1 MRRVLLLILLCLAL
15 PLAASASSVDLQSSG
30 GTITALSSGLSLSGD
45 IVTSYGG
52 IVGTNLGTV
61 TFSTG
66 AFVTGGPTTFPATI
80 GAGGTFTI
88 MLNGSVMGV
97 PSGTVF
103 TGTFASGTWSQPGGP
118 GATHPFTFS
127 AFVNGTGN
135 SSVTISEVTM
145 TGTIGPNGTIEGGS
159 GDIILSTTPVP
170 EPGTLGLL
178 GTGLVG
184 LGGLLRKRIFK
195 A

>member
-52 IVGTNLGTV
+52 IAGSNLGTV

-66 AFVTGGPTTFPATI
+66 PFLTGGPSSPPGTI

-103 TGTFASGTWSQPGGP
+103 TGTFASGTWSQPGGA
-118 GATHPFTFS
+118 GQPFTFT
-127 AFVNGTGN
+127 AFVKGTGN
-135 SSVTISEVTM
+135 SSVSISEITM
-145 TGTIGPNGTIEGGS
+145 TGTIGPNGSIEAGS

-184 LGGLLRKRIFK
+184 IGGLLRRKRIF
-195 A
+195 